1 LYGQIGTVLPS
12 FVGDGTLL
20 LLGNAFT
27 TVDSSRRL
35 LSREQGRFATEP
47 TGPIS
52 KRFQRPAPVCRTI
65 AAIATAIML
74 LRIVQTIFLFN
85 NTVDEPYHIASAVV
99 MYDVGKH
106 ASGVEQPPLTR
117 IVAGLPLYLRGVR
130 LPSSQ
135 LTSAVIA
142 MRDTYFQGTQIL
154 FHSKLSYWQVLITA
168 RLSMLIFPVI
178 ALLYLYLLAAWIGNE
193 DVAVVSVILFS
204 LDPALLGHSTWVCT
218 DVAACAG
225 FLAATYHGLR
235 WLVLRGRGR
244 AVATGIAIGGAIAAK
259 YSCMFVIPAIGLLL
273 VVHPLS
279 VFTSNVPNK
288 LRTYFRRW
296 PSIGQM
302 AIVALVAF
310 VTLWGTYFFNIDRM
324 SNQTIFPTERAE
336 WQKIPEFVRNA
347 RIPMPSFVLGV
358 MRLISHNKVGNISYL
373 NGRFSTSG
381 WWYYFP
387 EAIAIK
393 EPIALLAGLALALFL
408 LFVPATRAPWRVAA
422 ILIPPAVFLAAAMKG
437 NLDIGIRHVLPVLP
451 FIYLLICFQLTR
463 AGKRGWAALGTLVLL
478 AVIESIT
485 IAPNFTEAFNLAV
498 GGPAQG
504 AKYLIDSNID
514 WGQDVVRLA
523 DWLHSDEA
531 RGRQYSLRL
540 FMFPDKSLSRTL
552 GLDPAAC
559 FRDTKHGLLA
569 ISKNVRYGEG
579 AGAAEDWNGQPTP
592 DYDWLSAYPIVKR
605 IGYSIDVYDLDVP
618 SSPGSSPTTRP

>member
-1 LYGQIGTVLPS
+1 M
-12 FVGDGTLL
+12 
-20 LLGNAFT
+20 
-27 TVDSSRRL
+27 
-35 LSREQGRFATEP
+35 REQGRFTVDVPEP
-47 TGPIS
+47 IP
-52 KRFQRPAPVCRTI
+52 KRSRRPEPLCRTV
-65 AAIATAIML
+65 AAIAALVML

-130 LPSSQ
+130 LPKSE
-135 LTSAVIA
+135 LTTAVVS

-178 ALLYLYLLAAWIGNE
+178 ALLYLYLLGAWLGNE
-193 DVAVVSVILFS
+193 LVAAASVIFFS
-204 LDPALLGHSTWVCT
+204 LDPALLGHATWVCT

-235 WLVLRGRGR
+235 WVVLRGRRR
-244 AVATGIAIGGAIAAK
+244 AVATGIAIGCAIAAK
-259 YSCMFVIPAIGLLL
+259 YSCLFVIPGIGLLMIL
-273 VVHPLS
+273 RPLP
-279 VFTSNVPNK
+279 VFMTSEPNK
-288 LRTYFRRW
+288 LRAYFQRW
-296 PSIGQM
+296 PSIGQI
-302 AIVALVAF
+302 AIAAVAAF
-310 VTLWGTYFFNIDRM
+310 MTLWATYFFNIDRL
-324 SNQTIFPTERAE
+324 SNQTLFPTERAE
-336 WQKIPEFVRNA
+336 WQHIPA
-347 RIPMPSFVLGV
+347 RLRDMPIPMPSFVLGL
-358 MRLISHNKVGNISYL
+358 MRLVSHNKVGNISYL
-373 NGRFSTSG
+373 NGHFSNLG

-393 EPIALLAGLALALFL
+393 EPLALIAGLAVALGFF
-408 LFVPATRAPWRVAA
+408 FVPEIRARRRVAA
-422 ILIPPAVFLAAAMKG
+422 IIIPSAIFLAAAMSG

-451 FIYLLICFQLTR
+451 FLWLLICFQLNR
-463 AGKRGWAALGTLVLL
+463 ARKGGVFVLGILALL
-478 AVIESIT
+478 AIVESID
-485 IAPNFTEAFNLAV
+485 IAPNYTQAFNLAV
-498 GGPAQG
+498 GGPANG
-504 AKYLIDSNID
+504 ATYLIDSNLD
-514 WGQDVVRLA
+514 WGQDVARLA

-540 FMFPDKSLSRTL
+540 FMFPDKSLCRVL

-579 AGAAEDWNGQPTP
+579 AGAAEDWSAQPMLN
-592 DYDWLSAYPIVKR
+592 YDWLSAYPIVKR
-605 IGYSIDVYDLDVP
+605 IGYSIDVYDLDAP
-618 SSPGSSPTTRP
+618 PSPGRSPSTRP